1 MSENGPYPP
10 ELEALCDA
18 LINSDCDSAVK
29 SRLFNILNNWEESKG
44 FKLCDSNKDLVRS
57 LIELFLLN
65 NPSVS
70 KQVLKLILPRE
81 NVTISSQVN
90 LVLTECLDFEEMPE
104 GPPTAIFGNY

>member
-44 FKLCDSNKDLVRS
+44 FKLCDSNKHS
-57 LIELFLLN
+57 SNIG
-65 NPSVS
+65 
-70 KQVLKLILPRE
+70 KLIRVWGIE
-81 NVTISSQVN
+81 ISSKKCQI
-90 LVLTECLDFEEMPE
+90 LTVW
-104 GPPTAIFGNY
+104 FG